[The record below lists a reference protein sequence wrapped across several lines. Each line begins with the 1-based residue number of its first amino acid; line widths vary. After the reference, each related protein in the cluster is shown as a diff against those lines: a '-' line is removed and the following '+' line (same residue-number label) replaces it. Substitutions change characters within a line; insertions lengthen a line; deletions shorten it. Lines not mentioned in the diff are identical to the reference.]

1 MWWTWIQ
8 SQAWEDDLEKEM
20 ATHSSILAWRIPW
33 KEEPGGLQSMRSQKS
48 QTRLID
54 SPAAAV
60 CIYGSTSCRSCSGIQ
75 SCLTLCDPVDCS
87 TPGFPV
93 LHHLPELSQTHIH
106 GVGDAI
112 WASRSLS
119 STSSPAFYLSQHQG
133 LFQWVGFAHQVA
145 SVGASASASVLP
157 MNVQD
162 WFPLGLT
169 GLISLHSKG
178 LSRVFSSTTGKK
190 HQFFS
195 AQPSLPSS
203 CYICSWLVTKSQTR
217 PTD

>member
-1 MWWTWIQ
+1 
-8 SQAWEDDLEKEM
+8 M

-60 CIYGSTSCRSCSGIQ
+60 CVYGSTSCRSCSGIQ
-75 SCLTLCDPVDCS
+75 LCLTLCDPVDCS

-93 LHHLPELSQTHIH
+93 LHHLPELAQTHIH
-106 GVGDAI
+106 GVSDAI

-119 STSSPAFYLSQHQG
+119 SPYSPAFYLSQHQG

-145 SVGASASASVLP
+145 SVGASASVLP
-157 MNVQD
+157 MKCSGLIPFRID
-162 WFPLGLT
+162 WFDLLAVQGTLK
-169 GLISLHSKG
+169 SLFQHHS
-178 LSRVFSSTTGKK
+178 
-190 HQFFS
+190 
-195 AQPSLPSS
+195 
-203 CYICSWLVTKSQTR
+203 
-217 PTD
+217 